1 MEAVRNLL
9 LSGRLDYD
17 EELAWALDALASGRQ
32 QHLAEARTFAR
43 DVLQVETLTEPPGYA
58 AEDP

>member
-9 LSGRLDYD
+9 LSGRLDDD

-43 DVLQVETLTEPPGYA
+43 A
-58 AEDP
+58 AGSLRPCER